1 MENLGDYI
9 YLIVLVIAAISAI
22 AKKKKRAEQE
32 EFELPDLPE
41 LDELIPEYTE
51 VKPRSEVIY
60 QPVRKVAVD
69 SEVDKRAKTPN
80 NAKPQKTTV
89 VKQLVEVE
97 DTEDEVRLDTVEDA
111 RRAFIS
117 AEIFNRKY

>member
-51 VKPRSEVIY
+51 VKPRAEVVY
-60 QPVRKVAVD
+60 QPIRRVTFD
-69 SEVDKRAKTPN
+69 SDVNKTTKSPKN
-80 NAKPQKTTV
+80 VKPQKTTV

-97 DTEDEVRLDTVEDA
+97 DTEDDVRLDTVEDA